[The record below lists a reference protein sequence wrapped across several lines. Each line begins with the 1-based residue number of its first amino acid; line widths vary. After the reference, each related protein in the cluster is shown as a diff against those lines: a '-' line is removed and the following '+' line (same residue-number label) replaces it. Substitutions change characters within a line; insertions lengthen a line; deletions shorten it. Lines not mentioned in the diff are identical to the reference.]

1 MIRHGYHLIRG
12 QMDHSME
19 DFGVAEKRKLDG
31 HDLHLYAI
39 FDGHSG
45 RHVAQYLQTH
55 LLDNI
60 LTQPDLLKKPK
71 RAVRRTY
78 NITDHDILDNVA
90 GFRGGS
96 TAVTVILVDG
106 KKLIVANVGD
116 SRAVMCRKGVAKQL
130 TVDHDPEAERDAV
143 ESRGGCV
150 IRRPG
155 NVDRVDGQL
164 AMSRAF
170 GDGKVKEHISS
181 EPDLKIVSVELGDEC
196 DFLIVASDG
205 LWKVMSNQDACECIR
220 DFVDPTDASKELV
233 SEAVGRGSKDDISCI
248 VVMFR

>member
-1 MIRHGYHLIRG
+1 
-12 QMDHSME
+12 ME

-71 RAVRRTY
+71 
-78 NITDHDILDNVA
+78 
-90 GFRGGS
+90 
-96 TAVTVILVDG
+96 
-106 KKLIVANVGD
+106 
-116 SRAVMCRKGVAKQL
+116 
-130 TVDHDPEAERDAV
+130 
-143 ESRGGCV
+143 SRGGCV

>member
-19 DFGVAEKRKLDG
+19 DFVVADKRKLDG

-55 LLDNI
+55 LFDNI
-60 LTQPDLLKKPK
+60 LSQPDLLKKPK
-71 RAVRRTY
+71 RAVRRAY
-78 NITDHDILDNVA
+78 NITDHDILHNVA

-116 SRAVMCRKGVAKQL
+116 SRAVLC
-130 TVDHDPEAERDAV
+130 
-143 ESRGGCV
+143 
-150 IRRPG
+150 RPG

-181 EPDLKIVSVELGDEC
+181 EPDLKIVSVETGDEC

-248 VVMFR
+248 VVMFH

>member
-1 MIRHGYHLIRG
+1 
-12 QMDHSME
+12 MDHSME

-45 RHVAQYLQTH
+45 RHVAQ
-55 LLDNI
+55 

-143 ESRGGCV
+143 ESRGGC
-150 IRRPG
+150 
-155 NVDRVDGQL
+155 
-164 AMSRAF
+164 SRAF